1 MATKYFTVEEA
12 NALLPQ
18 ITPMLKMLS
27 EVYQAIT
34 VTAGEIEPYV
44 AQRVGGNGGHPEGG
58 KFILQLEQLSQ
69 GIARVQSF
77 GCLIKDIGSGL
88 IDFPSLRDGR
98 EVYLCFRLGEEKIEF
113 WHDTD
118 TGFAGRQPL

>member
-1 MATKYFTVEEA
+1 MATTYFTVEEA

-18 ITPMLKMLS
+18 ITPLLKMLS
-27 EVYQAIT
+27 EVYHAIT
-34 VTAGEIEPYV
+34 VKAGEIEPYV
-44 AQRVGGNGGHPEGG
+44 AQKAAGNGGHPEGG
-58 KFILQLEQLSQ
+58 AFILQLEQLSQ
-69 GIARVQSF
+69 GINRVQSF

-88 IDFPSLRDGR
+88 IDFPSLKDGR

-113 WHDTD
+113 WHDID